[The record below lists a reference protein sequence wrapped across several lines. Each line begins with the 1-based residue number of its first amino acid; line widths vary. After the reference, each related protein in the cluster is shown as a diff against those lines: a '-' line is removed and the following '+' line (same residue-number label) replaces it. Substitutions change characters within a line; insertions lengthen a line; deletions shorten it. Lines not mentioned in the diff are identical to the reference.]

1 MAFIRLHGLTVE
13 LLEPLGADSPV
24 ARSLQSGTKLVHLC
38 FEVPDLD
45 EALAISRSSGFHL
58 LGRPLPSPAFDD
70 RRIGWIFSRD
80 YGLIELA
87 ECGTKTNPRTG
98 NTRPTDCLLARL
110 SRRASR

>member
-1 MAFIRLHGLTVE
+1 VTIE

-38 FEVPDLD
+38 FEVTDLD
-45 EALAISRSSGFHL
+45 EALAMSRAAGFHL
-58 LGRPLPSPAFDD
+58 LGTPLPSPAFDD

-87 ECGTKTNPRTG
+87 ECATKASARTG
-98 NTRPTDCLLARL
+98 NPRASDCLLTRL
-110 SRRASR
+110 SRSTSR